1 MGTHLP
7 KEGIFTTF
15 QGGAGGWDFKRA
27 YTFTIVVGQDLY
39 FDIIWISGEYSAHFV
54 AGSIF
59 VLSGKSEA

>member
-39 FDIIWISGEYSAHFV
+39 FDII
-54 AGSIF
+54 
-59 VLSGKSEA
+59 